1 MLMDVH
7 LPLSI
12 DVDSRDE
19 CGAHLPAKFDPAR
32 LCFHGP
38 ERNIS
43 EMDPSS
49 LPSGHGW
56 SLYCV
61 ATRRTRRLR
70 RAEAA
75 TAPSHRYG
83 TSSAR
88 LAPLVA
94 VFCSAGRSIAES
106 YIELKILCLGSMWI
120 D

>member
-70 RAEAA
+70 RRQLRLTA
-75 TAPSHRYG
+75 TVQVQHASLRWSPFFV
-83 TSSAR
+83 
-88 LAPLVA
+88 PLVA
-94 VFCSAGRSIAES
+94 PLQNHI
-106 YIELKILCLGSMWI
+106 
-120 D
+120 